1 MGQIFMKTLIN
12 MNGLINQLYEGIG
25 KDSEMKETKFRQ
37 STGKRA
43 RCENKETQSKTEKWV
58 K

>member
-43 RCENKETQSKTEKWV
+43 RCENKETQSKTEK
-58 K
+58 